1 MSSDFANGI
10 HMSNR
15 DKTTTRHF
23 GTLPTGE
30 TVEEYTLTNAHD
42 VTLKFITYGG
52 IINELHV
59 PDRHGVKADVVLGFN
74 ELAGYLGA
82 HPYFGAITGR
92 VAGRITGGKFTLEG
106 RKYELLVNNP
116 PNHLHGGALGFDK
129 RLWKA
134 QVVNGAGSMA
144 GVKLTY
150 RSPHGEEGYP
160 GNVEVAVTYSLSDA
174 NEVVI
179 QYEAV
184 TDQATPL
191 SLTNHS
197 YFNLAGEGNGTI
209 EHHRLQIS
217 SAEIAL
223 TDNQMT
229 LLGQRATV
237 AGQANDFNR
246 PKPLADALPHLLNSH
261 GDNYLVAPTSGRS
274 LRLVARL
281 EDPASGRAMETLTTE
296 DCLQLYTA
304 AYMDTSLTGK
314 SGRTYSRFGGLCL
327 ECQGYPDGVNHPELG
342 NIILRP
348 GEVYRQSTIYRFPT
362 PTS

>member
-1 MSSDFANGI
+1 MSSDHHQQP
-10 HMSNR
+10 HMNNR
-15 DKTTTRHF
+15 NKITSRHF

-30 TVEEYTLTNAHD
+30 TVEEYTLTNANG

-52 IINELHV
+52 IINELHI

-74 ELAGYLGA
+74 DLAGYLEP
-82 HPYFGAITGR
+82 HPYFGTITGR
-92 VAGRITGGKFTLEG
+92 VAGRITGGKFTLDG
-106 RKYELLVNNP
+106 RNYELLVNNP

-134 QVVNGAGSMA
+134 QIVEVAGSTTA
-144 GVKLTY
+144 VKLTY

-160 GNVEVAVTYSLSDA
+160 GNLDVAVTYSLSDA
-174 NEVVI
+174 NEVII

-184 TDQATPL
+184 TDQATPV

-209 EHHRLQIS
+209 EHHQLQIS
-217 SAEIAL
+217 SAEIVL
-223 TDNQMT
+223 TDSQMT
-229 LLGQRATV
+229 LLGQRAPVT
-237 AGQANDFNR
+237 GLPNDFNQ
-246 PKPLADALPHLLNSH
+246 PKPLADALPRLLNSH
-261 GDNYLVAPTSGRS
+261 GDNYLVAHTNGKS

-281 EDPASGRAMETLTTE
+281 EDPASGRVMEALTTE

-304 AYMDTSLTGK
+304 AYLDGSLTGK
-314 SGRTYSRFGGLCL
+314 SGRPYSRFGGLCL

-348 GEVYRQSTIYRFPT
+348 EEAYRQTTIYRFPI
-362 PTS
+362 S

>member
-1 MSSDFANGI
+1 MNAQGL
-10 HMSNR
+10 
-15 DKTTTRHF
+15 
-23 GTLPTGE
+23 TLR
-30 TVEEYTLTNAHD
+30 
-42 VTLKFITYGG
+42 FITYGG

-59 PDRHGVKADVVLGFN
+59 PDRHGVQADVVLGFS
-74 ELAGYLGA
+74 ELAGYLGP
-82 HPYFGAITGR
+82 HPYFGIITGR
-92 VAGRITGGKFTLEG
+92 VAGRITGGRFTLEG

-134 QVVNGAGSMA
+134 QVMNGAGFMA

-150 RSPHGEEGYP
+150 RSLHGEEGYP

-174 NEVVI
+174 SEVI
-179 QYEAV
+179 IRYEAV

-209 EHHRLQIS
+209 EYHRLQIS

-223 TDNQMT
+223 TNMQMT
-229 LLGQRATV
+229 LLGKRAPV

-246 PKPLADALPHLLNSH
+246 PKQLADALPHLLNSH
-261 GDNYLVAPTSGRS
+261 GDNYLIAHTNGKS
-274 LRLVARL
+274 LRPVARL
-281 EDPASGRAMETLTTE
+281 EDPVSGRLMEVLTTE

-304 AYMDTSLTGK
+304 AYLDGSLTGK
-314 SGRTYSRFGGLCL
+314 SGRAYPKFGGLCL

-348 GEVYRQSTIYRFPT
+348 GEVYHETTIYRFPT
-362 PTS
+362 S